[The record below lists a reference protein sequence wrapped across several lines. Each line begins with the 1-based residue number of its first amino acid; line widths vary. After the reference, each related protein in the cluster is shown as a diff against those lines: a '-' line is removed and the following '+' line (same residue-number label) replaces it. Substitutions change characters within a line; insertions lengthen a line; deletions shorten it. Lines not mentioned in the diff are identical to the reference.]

1 MSIKRCIISVFNKQN
16 LNKLVPFLEQNNYI
30 IYSTGGTM
38 KEVLKYIKDKTK
50 VISISDYTESPE
62 ICDGRVK
69 TLHPKIFGGLLGLRT
84 NNSHLS
90 DIIKIKA
97 NFFDLVVVNLY
108 PFEQVLKNT
117 SIRFKETFEDLL
129 LENIDI
135 GGHTLLREA
144 SKNYKFINVLSD
156 PSQYD
161 DFILNKTNRKNLAK
175 YAMSKIMK
183 YDIAI
188 NNWFNNEDETIG
200 VSYDKVR
207 PMKYGLNPYMK
218 PSNIYKKNG
227 QPVPFEVLNGNP
239 GYINLLDVQYAIR
252 LVTEV
257 KSELNIDCCASFKH
271 NSPAGVSIGKIPA
284 STFKI
289 TRGIDP
295 KSSFGDVISYSGVVN
310 KNMAL
315 LLKKCISDGIV
326 AFDYTSEAL
335 SILKQKKKGN
345 YLILKQQN
353 IHNGIE
359 FRDVNGVTLTQP
371 TNDSILSREK
381 LTNVPINIQND
392 MILGYITLKYTQS
405 NCVCY
410 VYEGKVIGIGS
421 GQQNRV
427 DCVKLAGEKA
437 KLWFNNNLFMP
448 NHLLKIKNLVLVSDA
463 FFPFAD
469 NIEVAAEYKVQ
480 YILQPG
486 GSIRD
491 QEVKDACEKYNIKMV
506 CSGQRVFTH

>member
-1 MSIKRCIISVFNKQN
+1 
-16 LNKLVPFLEQNNYI
+16 
-30 IYSTGGTM
+30 
-38 KEVLKYIKDKTK
+38 
-50 VISISDYTESPE
+50 
-62 ICDGRVK
+62 
-69 TLHPKIFGGLLGLRT
+69 
-84 NNSHLS
+84 
-90 DIIKIKA
+90 
-97 NFFDLVVVNLY
+97 
-108 PFEQVLKNT
+108 
-117 SIRFKETFEDLL
+117 L

-135 GGHTLLREA
+135 GGHTLLRAA
-144 SKNYKFINVLSD
+144 SKNYKFIDVLSN

-161 DFILNKTNRKNLAK
+161 DFISNKTNKKELAR

-188 NNWFNNEDETIG
+188 NNWFNMEDETIG
-200 VSYDKVR
+200 VSYDKIR

-227 QPVPFEVLNGNP
+227 QPAPFEVLNGNP

-257 KSELNIDCCASFKH
+257 KSQLNKDCCASFKH
-271 NSPAGVSIGKIPA
+271 NSPAGVAIGNTPA
-284 STFKI
+284 SSFIKA
-289 TRGIDP
+289 RDIDP
-295 KSSFGDVISYSGVVN
+295 KSSFGDIISYSGEVN
-310 KNMAL
+310 KNMAWF
-315 LLKKCISDGIV
+315 LKKCVSDGIV
-326 AFDYTSEAL
+326 AFNYTDEAL
-335 SILKQKKKGN
+335 NILKKKKKGN
-345 YLILKQQN
+345 YLILKQEN

-371 TNDSILSREK
+371 TNDSILLRKK
-381 LTNVPINIQND
+381 LIGVPTNIQDD

-437 KLWFNNNLFMP
+437 KLWFKRQGIDVQRIENL
-448 NHLLKIKNLVLVSDA
+448 ILVSDA

-469 NIEVAAEYKVQ
+469 NIEVAAEYNVR

-491 QEVKDACEKYNIKMV
+491 KEVKDACEKYNIKMI
-506 CSGQRVFTH
+506 CMDQRVFTH

>member
-1 MSIKRCIISVFNKQN
+1 MSIKRGIISVFNKQN

-50 VISISDYTESPE
+50 VVSISDYTEYPE

-84 NNSHLS
+84 NKSHQS
-90 DIIKIKA
+90 DIIQINA

-108 PFEQVLKNT
+108 PFEKILNQNPLN
-117 SIRFKETFEDLL
+117 ENAL

-135 GGHTLLREA
+135 GGHTLLRAA
-144 SKNYKFINVLSD
+144 SKNYKFINVLAD

-161 DFILNKTNRKNLAK
+161 DFMLNKTKKKDLAK

-188 NNWFNNEDETIG
+188 NNWFNREDNETIG
-200 VSYDKVR
+200 ASYDKVR

-218 PSNIYKKNG
+218 PSNIYKKG
-227 QPVPFEVLNGNP
+227 GIAVPFEVLNGTP

-257 KSELNIDCCASFKH
+257 KSQLNKDCCASFKH
-271 NSPAGVSIGKIPA
+271 NSPAGVAIGENPT
-284 STFKI
+284 STFVKA
-289 TRGIDP
+289 RNIDP
-295 KSSFGDVISYSGVVN
+295 KSSFGDIISYSGVVDE
-310 KNMAL
+310 KMACV
-315 LLKKCISDGIV
+315 LKKCVSDGIV
-326 AFDYTSEAL
+326 AFNYTDEAL
-335 SILKQKKKGN
+335 NILNKKKKGN
-345 YLILKQQN
+345 YLILKQEN

-371 TNDSILSREK
+371 TNDSILSRKK
-381 LTNVPINIQND
+381 LVDVPINIQND

-427 DCVKLAGEKA
+427 DCVRLAGEKA
-437 KLWFNNNLFMP
+437 KLWFNRQGIDVGGKIGYENL
-448 NHLLKIKNLVLVSDA
+448 ILVSDA

-469 NIEVAAEYKVQ
+469 NIEVAAEYNVR

-491 QEVKDACEKYNIKMV
+491 KEVKDACEKYDIKMV

>member
-1 MSIKRCIISVFNKQN
+1 MSIKRSIISVFNKQN

-38 KEVLKYIKDKTK
+38 KEILKYIKDKTK
-50 VISISDYTESPE
+50 VISISDYTKSPE

-84 NNSHLS
+84 NESHVH
-90 DIIKIKA
+90 DIMRIKA

-108 PFEQVLKNT
+108 PFEQVLKNNPENKD
-117 SIRFKETFEDLL
+117 IL

-135 GGHTLLREA
+135 GGHTLLRAA

-156 PSQYD
+156 PSQYN
-161 DFILNKTNRKNLAK
+161 DFILNKTNNKELAR

-188 NNWFNNEDETIG
+188 NNWFNMEDNETVG

-257 KSELNIDCCASFKH
+257 KSQLYIDCCASFKH
-271 NSPAGVSIGKIPA
+271 NSPAGVAIGETPVL
-284 STFKI
+284 TFRN
-289 TRGIDP
+289 TRDIDP
-295 KSSFGDVISYSGVVN
+295 KSSFGDVIGYSGVVN
-310 KNMAL
+310 EQMARV
-315 LLKKCISDGIV
+315 LKKCVSDGIV
-326 AFDYTSEAL
+326 AFNYTDKAL
-335 SILKQKKKGN
+335 NILKKKKNGN
-345 YLILKQQN
+345 YLILKQEK

-371 TNDSILSREK
+371 TNDSILSRKK
-381 LTNVPINIQND
+381 LADIPINIQND

-410 VYEGKVIGIGS
+410 VYDGKVIGIGS

-437 KLWFNNNLFMP
+437 RAWLDRNVFNPSALRN
-448 NHLLKIKNLVLVSDA
+448 IVLVSDA

-480 YILQPG
+480 FILQPG

-491 QEVKDACEKYNIKMV
+491 DEVKNACNKYNIKMV

>member
-1 MSIKRCIISVFNKQN
+1 MSLKRSIISVFNKQH

-38 KEVLKYIKDKTK
+38 KEVLKYMKDKTK
-50 VISISDYTESPE
+50 VVSISDYTESPE

-84 NNSHLS
+84 NESHLA
-90 DIIKIKA
+90 DIMKIKA
-97 NFFDLVVVNLY
+97 SFFDLVVVNLY
-108 PFEQVLKNT
+108 PFEQVLN
-117 SIRFKETFEDLL
+117 ENQEDENIL

-135 GGHTLLREA
+135 GGHTLLRAA
-144 SKNYKFINVLSD
+144 SKNYKFIDVLSD
-156 PSQYD
+156 PLQYD
-161 DFILNKTNRKNLAK
+161 DFILNKTNKKELAR

-188 NNWFNNEDETIG
+188 NNWFNMENNETIG
-200 VSYDKVR
+200 VGYDKIR
-207 PMKYGLNPYMK
+207 QMKYGLNPYMK

-257 KSELNIDCCASFKH
+257 KSQLNIDCCASFKH
-271 NSPAGVSIGKIPA
+271 NSPAGVTIGEIPA
-284 STFKI
+284 LTFKK
-289 TRGIDP
+289 TRECDP
-295 KSSFGDVISYSGVVN
+295 KSSFGDIISYSGVVDEE
-310 KNMAL
+310 MAGV
-315 LLKKCISDGIV
+315 LKKCVSDGIV
-326 AFDYTSEAL
+326 AFNYTDEAL
-335 SILKQKKKGN
+335 NILKKKKKGN
-345 YLILKQQN
+345 YLILKQEN

-371 TNDSILSREK
+371 TNDSILSRKK
-381 LTNVPINIQND
+381 LVDVPINIQND

-427 DCVKLAGEKA
+427 DCVRLAGEKA

-448 NHLLKIKNLVLVSDA
+448 NHILKIKNLVLVSDA

-469 NIEVAAEYKVQ
+469 NIEVAAEYRVQ

-491 QEVKDACEKYNIKMV
+491 KEVKDACEKYNIKMI

>member
-1 MSIKRCIISVFNKQN
+1 MSIKRSIISVFNKQN

-38 KEVLKYIKDKTK
+38 KEVLKYMKDKTK

-84 NNSHLS
+84 NESHLS
-90 DIIKIKA
+90 DIMKIKA
-97 NFFDLVVVNLY
+97 SFFDLVVVNLY
-108 PFEQVLKNT
+108 PFERVLNENPLNENT
-117 SIRFKETFEDLL
+117 L

-135 GGHTLLREA
+135 GGHTLLRAA

-161 DFILNKTNRKNLAK
+161 DFILNKTKKKELAR

-188 NNWFNNEDETIG
+188 NNWFNMEDNETIG

-207 PMKYGLNPYMK
+207 QMKYGLNPYMK

-257 KSELNIDCCASFKH
+257 KSQLNKDCCASFKH
-271 NSPAGVSIGKIPA
+271 NSPAGVAIGKTPA
-284 STFKI
+284 SAFIKA
-289 TRGIDP
+289 RDIDP
-295 KSSFGDVISYSGVVN
+295 KSSFGDIISYSGEVN
-310 KNMAL
+310 KNMAWF
-315 LLKKCISDGIV
+315 LKKCVSDGIV
-326 AFDYTSEAL
+326 AFNYTDEAL
-335 SILKQKKKGN
+335 NILKKKKKGN
-345 YLILKQQN
+345 YLILKQEN

-371 TNDSILSREK
+371 TNDSILSRKK
-381 LTNVPINIQND
+381 LSDVPINIQDD

-437 KLWFNNNLFMP
+437 KLWFKRQGIDV
-448 NHLLKIKNLVLVSDA
+448 LLTKNLILVSDA

-469 NIEVAAEYKVQ
+469 NIEVAAEYNVR

-491 QEVKDACEKYNIKMV
+491 KEVKDACEKYNIKMI
-506 CSGQRVFTH
+506 CTDQRVFTH

>member
-1 MSIKRCIISVFNKQN
+1 MSIKRSIISVFNKQN

-38 KEVLKYIKDKTK
+38 KEVLKYMKDKTK

-84 NNSHLS
+84 NESHLS
-90 DIIKIKA
+90 DIMRINA

-108 PFEQVLKNT
+108 PFEEVLKNNP
-117 SIRFKETFEDLL
+117 ENEDIL

-135 GGHTLLREA
+135 GGHTLLRAA
-144 SKNYKFINVLSD
+144 SKNYKFIDVLSD
-156 PSQYD
+156 PSQYNK
-161 DFILNKTNRKNLAK
+161 FTLNKTNKKELAR

-188 NNWFNNEDETIG
+188 NNWFNMEDETIG

-227 QPVPFEVLNGNP
+227 QSVPFEVLNGNP

-257 KSELNIDCCASFKH
+257 KSQLNIDCCASFKH
-271 NSPAGVSIGKIPA
+271 NSPAGVAIGKIPA
-284 STFKI
+284 SIFKMA
-289 TRGIDP
+289 RGIDP

-310 KNMAL
+310 KDMAMD
-315 LLKKCISDGIV
+315 LKKCVSDGIV
-326 AFDYTSEAL
+326 AFNYTTTAL
-335 SILKQKKKGN
+335 KILKQKKKGN
-345 YLILKQQN
+345 YLILKQEK

-381 LTNVPINIQND
+381 LTDVPINIQND

-410 VYEGKVIGIGS
+410 VYDGKVIGIGS

-427 DCVKLAGEKA
+427 DCVRLAGEKA
-437 KLWFNNNLFMP
+437 KEWLERAKKSLDCLETP
-448 NHLLKIKNLVLVSDA
+448 LVLVSDA

-469 NIEVAAEYKVQ
+469 NIEVAAEYGVR

-491 QEVKDACEKYNIKMV
+491 EEVKDACKKYNIKMI